1 MFRWIQQ
8 TFTVTGLGV
17 RTIPQRLGPSLVAMV
32 GIAGVVVVFVSVL
45 SIGEGF
51 RAALVGAGSPQ
62 RAIVMRNGSESEMTS
77 GLTGVETDLIKQA
90 PGIARENGKLM
101 AASEM
106 YVVIDLNKRS
116 TGTPAN
122 VPIRG
127 VEPASFDI
135 RPDLHVVEGRPLQF
149 GTNEAI
155 VGRAALR
162 EFAGVDLGSTYET
175 KQISLKIVGVFES
188 KGSVAESE
196 IWCDAK
202 TLQGAYRRGN
212 SYQSVLAKLDTPASF
227 QGFKD
232 WLTTNPQLNVTT
244 KIESDYYAGE
254 TQVMTG
260 LINGIGYTIAFLMG
274 IAAVF
279 GAILT
284 MYTAVAT
291 RTREIATLRALGFN
305 TGSVIVSVLGESL
318 ALAAIGG
325 VAGGLLAYLAFNG
338 YQTATMNFQTFSQV
352 AFAFAVTPAL
362 LTQGLVY
369 AIVMGFVGGFFPA
382 IRAAR
387 LPIAVALR
395 EL

>member
-8 TFTVTGLGV
+8 TLTVTGLGV

-77 GLTGVETDLIKQA
+77 GLTGVETDRIKQA

-149 GTNEAI
+149 GTNEAV

-325 VAGGLLAYLAFNG
+325 VAGGLLAYLSFNG

-369 AIVMGFVGGFFPA
+369 AIAMGFVGGFFPA

>member
-1 MFRWIQQ
+1 VLRWINQ

-17 RTIPQRLGPSLVAMV
+17 RTIPQRLGPSIVAMV

-77 GLTGVETDLIKQA
+77 GLTGPETDIIKQA

-101 AASEM
+101 AAAEM

-127 VEPASFDI
+127 VEPTSFTV
-135 RPDLHVVEGRPLQF
+135 RPELHIVEGRPLQF
-149 GTNEAI
+149 GTNEAV
-155 VGRAALR
+155 VGRAAVR
-162 EFAGVDLGSTYET
+162 QFQGIDLGSDYVS
-175 KQISLKIVGVFES
+175 KQMSLTIVGIFEQG
-188 KGSVAESE
+188 GSVAESE

-212 SYQSVLAKLDTPASF
+212 SYQAVLAKLETPAAF
-227 QGFKD
+227 QAFRD
-232 WLTTNPQLNVTT
+232 WLTSNPQLNVTT
-244 KIESDYYAGE
+244 KTESDYYAGE
-254 TQVMTG
+254 TETMTG
-260 LINGIGYTIAFLMG
+260 LINGIGYTIALLMG

-318 ALAAIGG
+318 ALAAVGG
-325 VAGGLLAYLAFNG
+325 LVGGLLAYVSFNG

-369 AIVMGFVGGFFPA
+369 ALLMGLVGGVFPA
-382 IRAAR
+382 VRAAR
-387 LPIAVALR
+387 LPISVALR